1 MEVELAKNK
10 WWYGKIALVCKLELF
25 FLAFCHD
32 LSWNCG
38 TIEVVV
44 EWEMTNV
51 SQFCQR
57 KRVLLLFVEM
67 LICEGV

>member
-1 MEVELAKNK
+1 MELAKIK
-10 WWYGKIALVCKLELF
+10 WLYERNSFGCKLELF

-32 LSWNCG
+32 LSWKCG
-38 TIEVVV
+38 TIDVVV